1 MKSIPKIDFIRK
13 LFREK
18 DIEKID
24 EKIKM
29 LGSWVKFDAL
39 TFIFLR
45 LVTTLLVLLLFTYI
59 LSVGYIFAPFVAIVY
74 YYLFYYILIES
85 KIKRRIK
92 RLDKEALDFFEILTL
107 TLESGRNLENA
118 LEITCFNIDSELSN
132 EFKKTLFEMKFGK
145 SLVESLDDMKKRIPS
160 ESINNIILN
169 ITQTSI
175 FGSSILDTMY
185 NQIEF
190 LRDKQILEIKEQIN
204 KIPNKTTSITNT
216 AATNPENIPAIEPE
230 INIVATVIKNG
241 NLPLQGTKQFVSI
254 AINFSLGEFIIL
266 VPITAAALQ
275 PNPMHMV
282 SACLPEVHAHLKHL
296 SKLKAILGKNPK
308 SSRIVNRGK
317 NIAIGGSITEI
328 THVTV

>member
-45 LVTTLLVLLLFTYI
+45 LVSTLLVLLLFTYI

-92 RLDKEALDFFEILTL
+92 KLDKEALDFFEILTL

-145 SLVESLDDMKKRIPS
+145 SLVEALDDMKKRIPS

-204 KIPNKTTSITNT
+204 KIPNKISI
-216 AATNPENIPAIEPE
+216 IS
-230 INIVATVIKNG
+230 VIFV
-241 NLPLQGTKQFVSI
+241 LPIILLLILGPIF
-254 AINFSLGEFIIL
+254 INFLG
-266 VPITAAALQ
+266 
-275 PNPMHMV
+275 
-282 SACLPEVHAHLKHL
+282 
-296 SKLKAILGKNPK
+296 
-308 SSRIVNRGK
+308 
-317 NIAIGGSITEI
+317 
-328 THVTV
+328 

>member
-92 RLDKEALDFFEILTL
+92 KLDKEALDFFEILTL
-107 TLESGRNLENA
+107 TLESY
-118 LEITCFNIDSELSN
+118 NIKYNPN
-132 EFKKTLFEMKFGK
+132 EYLW
-145 SLVESLDDMKKRIPS
+145 
-160 ESINNIILN
+160 
-169 ITQTSI
+169 
-175 FGSSILDTMY
+175 
-185 NQIEF
+185 
-190 LRDKQILEIKEQIN
+190 
-204 KIPNKTTSITNT
+204 
-216 AATNPENIPAIEPE
+216 
-230 INIVATVIKNG
+230 
-241 NLPLQGTKQFVSI
+241 
-254 AINFSLGEFIIL
+254 
-266 VPITAAALQ
+266 
-275 PNPMHMV
+275 
-282 SACLPEVHAHLKHL
+282 
-296 SKLKAILGKNPK
+296 
-308 SSRIVNRGK
+308 
-317 NIAIGGSITEI
+317 
-328 THVTV
+328 

>member
-24 EKIKM
+24 EKIQM

-85 KIKRRIK
+85 KMKRRIK
-92 RLDKEALDFFEILTL
+92 KLDKEALDFFEILTL

-145 SLVESLDDMKKRIPS
+145 SLVEALDDMKKRIPS

-204 KIPNKTTSITNT
+204 KIPNKISI
-216 AATNPENIPAIEPE
+216 IS
-230 INIVATVIKNG
+230 VIFV
-241 NLPLQGTKQFVSI
+241 LPIILLLILGPIF
-254 AINFSLGEFIIL
+254 INFLG
-266 VPITAAALQ
+266 
-275 PNPMHMV
+275 
-282 SACLPEVHAHLKHL
+282 
-296 SKLKAILGKNPK
+296 
-308 SSRIVNRGK
+308 
-317 NIAIGGSITEI
+317 
-328 THVTV
+328 

>member
-13 LFREK
+13 LFRKK

-92 RLDKEALDFFEILTL
+92 KLDKEALDFFEILTL

-145 SLVESLDDMKKRIPS
+145 SLVEALDDMKKRIPS

-204 KIPNKTTSITNT
+204 KIPNKISI
-216 AATNPENIPAIEPE
+216 IS
-230 INIVATVIKNG
+230 VIFV
-241 NLPLQGTKQFVSI
+241 LPIILLLILGPIF
-254 AINFSLGEFIIL
+254 INFLG
-266 VPITAAALQ
+266 
-275 PNPMHMV
+275 
-282 SACLPEVHAHLKHL
+282 
-296 SKLKAILGKNPK
+296 
-308 SSRIVNRGK
+308 
-317 NIAIGGSITEI
+317 
-328 THVTV
+328 

>member
-92 RLDKEALDFFEILTL
+92 KLDKEALDFFEILTL

-118 LEITCFNIDSELSN
+118 LEITCFNIDSEISN

-145 SLVESLDDMKKRIPS
+145 SLVEALDDMKKRIPS

-204 KIPNKTTSITNT
+204 KIPNKISI
-216 AATNPENIPAIEPE
+216 IS
-230 INIVATVIKNG
+230 VIFV
-241 NLPLQGTKQFVSI
+241 LPIILLLILGPIF
-254 AINFSLGEFIIL
+254 INFLG
-266 VPITAAALQ
+266 
-275 PNPMHMV
+275 
-282 SACLPEVHAHLKHL
+282 
-296 SKLKAILGKNPK
+296 
-308 SSRIVNRGK
+308 
-317 NIAIGGSITEI
+317 
-328 THVTV
+328 